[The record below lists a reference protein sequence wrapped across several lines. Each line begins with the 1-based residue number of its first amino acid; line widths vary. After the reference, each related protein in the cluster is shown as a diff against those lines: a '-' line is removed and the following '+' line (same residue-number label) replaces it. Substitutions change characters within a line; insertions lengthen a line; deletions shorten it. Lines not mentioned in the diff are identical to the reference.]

1 MTASYNLSLL
11 GSNYLQGGSGSVA
24 RTTASKLQESV
35 SVKDFGAVGD
45 GSTDD
50 TTAINAAITWAK
62 SNGGDIIFPKGN
74 YYVTSRVG
82 TDPQGTSDICNNTRI
97 IGQEGATITMIG
109 SYAGTVLCLSGNNVE
124 IRGLT
129 ITSTRTIDHHANL
142 VTQRT
147 PYVLGII
154 VGGKISTG
162 TLSNY
167 VSNVRVTDCQVYNMN
182 QPIAVTQA
190 SSAWVV
196 GCIIDEFT
204 DSGII
209 IQDCGT
215 DIWVERNKIT
225 RGGDDCIFIRQYST
239 SPWAVAGY
247 YCGRVKVRNN
257 ILNDTFGK
265 NVGVGGYGD
274 VEISGNYCGLSYAG
288 GINLEKD
295 SWYNT
300 NQSCYRNYLIA
311 NNEIYLPGRNWS
323 TTESYSPHQT
333 PATGANPSGIQMV
346 YLNTPGA
353 VNYQNVTITGNQ
365 IVNPYYD
372 GIALSA
378 VSYAFVNGNTCSP
391 GAYSQGASS
400 YNTQGYCWDVYSNV
414 TYATFINNR
423 TSGELGVTLAYT
435 SSVATGSPGPTNNIS
450 FANNQDVFSTEAVTY
465 SDGAARTGTTYSVL
479 HYGDQGTAT
488 FSAGITVIC
497 PLTRYQPDT
506 NYRVTLG
513 PQANKT
519 FWVDGKTTYQ
529 FRLNAS
535 AASSDT
541 VEWAITR

>member
-1 MTASYNLSLL
+1 MTASYNLSQL
-11 GSNYLQGGSGSVA
+11 GSNYVQGGTGSVA

-50 TTAINAAITWAK
+50 TAALNAAITWAK

-74 YYVTSRVG
+74 YYVTSRIG
-82 TDPQGTSDICNNTRI
+82 TDPQGVSDVCNNTRL
-97 IGQEGATITMIG
+97 IGLDGATITMIG
-109 SYAGTVLCLSGNNVE
+109 TYAGVVLCLSGSNVE
-124 IRGLT
+124 VRGLT
-129 ITSTRTIDHHANL
+129 INSTRTIDHHQNL

-147 PYVLGII
+147 PYINGII
-154 VGGKISTG
+154 VGGKIGVG

-167 VSNVRVTDCQVYNMN
+167 VTNVRVTDCQIYNMN
-182 QPIAVTQA
+182 EPCTVTQA
-190 SSAWVV
+190 SSAWVT

-204 DSGII
+204 DTGIM

-215 DIWVERNKIT
+215 DIWVERNKVT
-225 RGGDDCIFIRQYST
+225 RGGDDNIFIRQYAT
-239 SPWAVAGY
+239 SPWAVAGN
-247 YCGRVKVRNN
+247 YCGRVKVRGN

-265 NVGVGGYGD
+265 NIGVGGFGD

-295 SWYNT
+295 SWYSG
-300 NQSCYRNYLIA
+300 NQANYRNYLIA
-311 NNEIYLPGRNWS
+311 NNEIYLAGRNWS
-323 TTESYSPHQT
+323 TAEPYSLHQT
-333 PATGANPSGIQMV
+333 PAPTANASGIHTV
-346 YLNTPGA
+346 YLNTPSS

-372 GIALSA
+372 GLALSA
-378 VSYAFVNGNTCSP
+378 ISYAFINGNTCSP
-391 GAYSQGASS
+391 GSYNHGASN
-400 YNTQGYCWDVYSNV
+400 YNTQNVCWEIYSNV
-414 TYATFINNR
+414 TYATFINNK
-423 TSGELGVTLAYT
+423 TSGELGVTLPYT

-450 FANNQDVFSTEAVTY
+450 FANNQDVFSTEAVIY
-465 SDGAARTGTTYSVL
+465 SDGPARTGTTYSVL
-479 HYGDQGTAT
+479 HYSDQGTGTFAAAT
-488 FSAGITVIC
+488 TLIV

-519 FWVDGKTTYQ
+519 FWVDAKTTSQ

-535 AASSDT
+535 SVSSDT